1 MSDLTDQGQIKA
13 KREAAARARRLAL
26 QLTSEPDRTRAL
38 EFAAELEAEADALA
52 KTLAK
57 APERAVPPAG
67 ARMTQTQMQVQQ
79 APPLKGEDGKKD
91 DGDKGGDKD
100 ES

>member
-1 MSDLTDQGQIKA
+1 MSDLTNQGQIKA
-13 KREAAARARRLAL
+13 KREAAARARRLAQ
-26 QLTSEPDRTRAL
+26 QLTSEPDRTRTL

-52 KTLAK
+52 EALAK

-67 ARMTQTQMQVQQ
+67 PNVTQIQMQVQQ
-79 APPLKGEDGKKD
+79 APPLKDEDGKKD
-91 DGDKGGDKD
+91 DGDKN

>member
-1 MSDLTDQGQIKA
+1 MSDLTDQGQIKT

-52 KTLAK
+52 KAL
-57 APERAVPPAG
+57 ERAVPPAG
-67 ARMTQTQMQVQQ
+67 PHVTQMQMQVQQ
-79 APPLKGEDGKKD
+79 APPLKDKDGN
-91 DGDKGGDKD
+91 KD

>member
-1 MSDLTDQGQIKA
+1 MTDLTDEGQIKA
-13 KREAAARARRLAL
+13 KREAAARARRLAQ

-52 KTLAK
+52 KEL
-57 APERAVPPAG
+57 ERTVPPA
-67 ARMTQTQMQVQQ
+67 APNVTQIQMQVQQ
-79 APPLKGEDGKKD
+79 APPLKDEDGKE
-91 DGDKGGDKD
+91 DKN